1 MFRPAALSFS
11 LSCLSVV
18 ILTGCDTSGFDL
30 DMRQNQYNTSAAA
43 QRVATPRAEPDD
55 LGIIEYPTYQVVVAR
70 EGDTVTSIANRLGL
84 TPNSLASYNG
94 VAREKTMR
102 AGEVLAL
109 PKFSEAAARQ
119 SAEIDVSALTQSAL
133 AKVETSQASKT
144 SQPATNKD
152 EPIRHKVRRGETAFT
167 ISRLYNV
174 SIRSLSEW
182 NGLDSNFTIREDQYL
197 LIPLMLEV
205 PVTAP
210 KTRPEKPGQGSQ
222 TPLPPSSSSPLPK
235 AESATTSQVTPLKE
249 KTPVQETVATTG
261 KLTYPVNGKII
272 REYVKGKTEG
282 IDLSAPAGSTIVAA
296 ETGTVAAIT
305 ADVDQVPI
313 VVIKHANELL
323 TVYANVGNISVSKGA
338 KVSRGQA
345 IGKIPPSNPTYL
357 HFEVRQGLESVDP
370 LDYLQ

>member
-1 MFRPAALSFS
+1 MEW
-11 LSCLSVV
+11 V
-18 ILTGCDTSGFDL
+18 
-30 DMRQNQYNTSAAA
+30 RQQFYNTRRSISAD
-43 QRVATPRAEPDD
+43 PSD
-55 LGIIEYPTYQVVVAR
+55 AR
-70 EGDTVTSIANRLGL
+70 
-84 TPNSLASYNG
+84 
-94 VAREKTMR
+94 
-102 AGEVLAL
+102 
-109 PKFSEAAARQ
+109 
-119 SAEIDVSALTQSAL
+119 SAD
-133 AKVETSQASKT
+133 
-144 SQPATNKD
+144 
-152 EPIRHKVRRGETAFT
+152 
-167 ISRLYNV
+167 
-174 SIRSLSEW
+174 
-182 NGLDSNFTIREDQYL
+182 
-197 LIPLMLEV
+197 
-205 PVTAP
+205 TAP
-210 KTRPEKPGQGSQ
+210 KTRPKKPGQGSQ

-338 KVSRGQA
+338 QVSRGQA

>member
-1 MFRPAALSFS
+1 
-11 LSCLSVV
+11 
-18 ILTGCDTSGFDL
+18 
-30 DMRQNQYNTSAAA
+30 
-43 QRVATPRAEPDD
+43 

-94 VAREKTMR
+94 VSREKTMR

-109 PKFSEAAARQ
+109 PKFSETAARQ

-144 SQPATNKD
+144 PQPATNKD

-235 AESATTSQVTPLKE
+235 AESATTSQITPLKE

-338 KVSRGQA
+338 QVSRGQA

>member
-70 EGDTVTSIANRLGL
+70 EGDTVTAIANRLGL
-84 TPNSLASYNG
+84 TPNSLATYNG
-94 VAREKTMR
+94 VSREKKMR

-109 PKFSEAAARQ
+109 PKFSETAARQ
-119 SAEIDVSALTQSAL
+119 SAEIDVSALTHSAL
-133 AKVETSQASKT
+133 AKVETYQASKT

-205 PVTAP
+205 PITAP

-338 KVSRGQA
+338 QVSRGQA

-370 LDYLQ
+370 LDFLQ